1 MLLRIST
8 RICGQ
13 RFTIADAYLFTVLR
27 WAYAVKLNLE
37 GLEHI
42 AAFMQRMAE
51 RPQVQDALSAEG
63 LKVIAI
69 GPQVVVGRNEIF
81 QSFVA
86 LKERSGLAIRS

>member
-1 MLLRIST
+1 MNEALKDEHW
-8 RICGQ
+8 ICGQ

-51 RPQVQDALSAEG
+51 QSEVQDAVSG
-63 LKVIAI
+63 RLKVAI

-86 LKERSGLAIRS
+86 LK

>member
-1 MLLRIST
+1 MNEALKDEHW
-8 RICGQ
+8 ICGQ

-51 RPQVQDALSAEG
+51 MSGSTRRAVSG
-63 LKVIAI
+63 RLKVIAI

-86 LKERSGLAIRS
+86 LK

>member
-1 MLLRIST
+1 MLQYVNEALKDEHW
-8 RICGQ
+8 ICGQ

-51 RPQVQDALSAEG
+51 RPEVQDALSAEG
-63 LKVIAI
+63 LK
-69 GPQVVVGRNEIF
+69 
-81 QSFVA
+81 
-86 LKERSGLAIRS
+86 